1 MNNKTTVLTVTANP
15 AIDLMVTVN
24 EWQMGI
30 VNKGETSYQ
39 KIGGKGIQV
48 ARVLAEVD
56 ENHAEKIIATGWIGK
71 ENYAVF
77 QHYFEKL
84 NIIDGFVHVDGATR
98 TNVKITDKSCND
110 TTDINFLGLE
120 ISEGEQA
127 QFASKLKKLLKSDD
141 LCVLAGSLP
150 QGVPVD
156 FYTKLIAQLRQEGH
170 KVILDTSG
178 KALKNVIE
186 SKTFPHIMKPNI
198 HELTEIYG
206 KEFNNEREIIDFAK
220 PWFKQGLQ
228 ILVVSMGAEGALFIS
243 ENQVIKVVPPNVKVI
258 STVGAGDAM
267 VAGICYGLLQ
277 GLPFVEIAKL
287 ATAVSASNISE
298 EKCTLKMPTLVQ
310 KLLPQV
316 KVITMS

>member
-1 MNNKTTVLTVTANP
+1 MNNKTTVLTVTPNP
-15 AIDLMVTVN
+15 AIDLMVTVDKW
-24 EWQMGI
+24 EMGV
-30 VNKGETSYQ
+30 VNQGQDCYQ
-39 KIGGKGIQV
+39 KIGGKGVQV

-56 ENHAEKIIATGWIGK
+56 ENHQEKITATGWIGT
-71 ENYAVF
+71 ENLTVF
-77 QHYFEKL
+77 QHYFDKL
-84 NIIDGFVHVDGATR
+84 NITDGFVHVDGATR

-110 TTDINFLGLE
+110 TTDINFSGLN
-120 ISEGEQA
+120 ISETKQTE
-127 QFASKLKKLLKSDD
+127 FAEKLKELLNADD

-150 QGVPVD
+150 HGVPVD

-178 KALKNVIE
+178 KALKNVID
-186 SKTFPHIMKPNI
+186 SKIFPHIMKPNI
-198 HELTEIYG
+198 HELAEIND
-206 KEFNNEREIIDFAK
+206 KEFANEQEIIDFAK

-243 ENQVIKVVPPNVKVI
+243 ENEVIKVVPPTVKVI

-277 GLPFVEIAKL
+277 SLPFVEIAKL

-298 EKCTLKMPTLVQ
+298 EKRTVKMPTLVE

-316 KVITMS
+316 KVTTI